1 MDSVLSARE
10 AKQTGE
16 RIFKHLLLA
25 FAVCTLF
32 TTTSAFSQS
41 TAQRKSSP
49 ETASTPDDRAADVR
63 SATGGQTTGP
73 DWKSKGV
80 VGPFGLGMV
89 GTLAVVAGV
98 IVLIAAATD
107 GGDSNS
113 AAQH

>member
-1 MDSVLSARE
+1 M
-10 AKQTGE
+10 
-16 RIFKHLLLA
+16 KHLLL
-25 FAVCTLF
+25 VCTLVAS
-32 TTTSAFSQS
+32 TSAFSQS
-41 TAQRKSSP
+41 PVQQKPSQEIAAPSPAPARTA
-49 ETASTPDDRAADVR
+49 DDRAA
-63 SATGGQTTGP
+63 SGGQTTGP